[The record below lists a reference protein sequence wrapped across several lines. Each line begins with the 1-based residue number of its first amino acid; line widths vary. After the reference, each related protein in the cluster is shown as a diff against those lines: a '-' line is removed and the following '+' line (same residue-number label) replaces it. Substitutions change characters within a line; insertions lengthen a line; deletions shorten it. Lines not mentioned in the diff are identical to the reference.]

1 MVSVISERLEQSI
14 RRTCRVLGQR
24 RETMYYKH
32 KRANEDEQIRAELKQ
47 LTRLHINWGFGL
59 LYGTLRLEGRKWGKK
74 LVYRNY
80 KALELNLRVTQKRQK
95 IKRDNLN
102 TIAAKVVNEGWS
114 LDFLSDNVVDEK
126 KTRILNVMDEYSR
139 KCLLIDAKKTYKAK
153 ALVASLNNLI
163 ETYGKPK
170 YIRCDNG
177 PELISKQLAKFC
189 EKNDIEI
196 RFTQPGKP
204 MQNGLVERLNG
215 TVRTECLNLKVFKTI
230 SEVQQNL
237 DVWWNSYNFGR
248 PHSALKGKTPQ
259 MVYKNQEY
267 LQSKLVA
274 A

>member
-1 MVSVISERLEQSI
+1 M
-14 RRTCRVLGQR
+14 GQR
-24 RETMYYKH
+24 RQSFYYKY
-32 KRANEDEQIRAELKQ
+32 KRVDEDELIQGELK
-47 LTRLHINWGFGL
+47 RLSIHHVNWGFGL
-59 LYGTLRLEGRKWGKK
+59 MYGKLRLEGRLWGRK

-80 KALELNLRVTQKRQK
+80 QALELNLRSPQKRKK
-95 IKRDNLN
+95 IKRDNPN
-102 TIAAKVVNEGWS
+102 NIAAKTVNEGWS
-114 LDFLSDNVVDEK
+114 LDFLSDDVVDEK

-153 ALVASLNNLI
+153 ALIESLKNLI
-163 ETYGKPK
+163 DTYGKPK

-177 PELISKQLAKFC
+177 PELISKQLDKFC
-189 EKNDIEI
+189 KKNIIEI

-215 TVRTECLNLKVFKTI
+215 TIRTECLNLKIFKTI
-230 SEVQQNL
+230 PEVQQDL
-237 DVWWNSYNFGR
+237 DKWWNSYNFGR

-267 LQSKLVA
+267 LQSKMVA

>member
-1 MVSVISERLEQSI
+1 
-14 RRTCRVLGQR
+14 LGQR
-24 RETMYYKH
+24 RQSLYYKH
-32 KRANEDEQIRAELKQ
+32 KRFNDDELIQSELK
-47 LTRLHINWGFGL
+47 RLSIVHVNWGFGL
-59 LYGTLRLEGRKWGKK
+59 MYGKLRLEGRIWGRK

-80 KALELNLRVTQKRQK
+80 QTLKLNLRNPQKRKK
-95 IKRDNLN
+95 IKRDNPN
-102 TIAAKVVNEGWS
+102 TISAKAVNEGWS
-114 LDFLSDNVVDEK
+114 LDFLSDDVVDEK

-153 ALVASLNNLI
+153 ALVESLKNLI
-163 ETYGKPK
+163 DTYSKPK

-189 EKNDIEI
+189 KKNDIEI

-230 SEVQQNL
+230 PEVQQDL